1 MVCAAST
8 YGGAVAETESL
19 ALPVGAMLRV
29 FQFIDCKSIGFG
41 KDGTGSEL
49 GGSMR
54 LTLGDDAQGVD
65 RAVADGETVAR
76 RTDETAGGAQGGMG
90 MESEFHKCECYVG
103 VIILQCRL
111 RTSITSSA
119 KLRLVSIS
127 AMGNRYFNSQMQF
140 CFRMKVGTAWDGR
153 GMEAGEARRDYGKE
167 GDVLKIETF
176 ARSREAGD
184 RQREANLT
192 LGGRVDEGGERI
204 R

>member
-1 MVCAAST
+1 MICAAST
-8 YGGAVAETESL
+8 YGGTVAKAESL

-41 KDGTGSEL
+41 KDGTGCEL
-49 GGSMR
+49 GGSVR

-76 RTDETAGGAQGGMG
+76 RTDEAAGGAQGSMG
-90 MESEFHKCECYVG
+90 IEDEFHKCECYVG

-111 RTSITSSA
+111 RTGITTST
-119 KLRLVSIS
+119 KLRSVGIP
-127 AMGNRYFNSQMQF
+127 AMKNYDFNSQMQF
-140 CFRMKVGTAWDGR
+140 CFRMKVWAARDGC
-153 GMEAGEARRDYGKE
+153 GMEAGEARRNYGKE
-167 GDVLKIETF
+167 GEMLKGGW
-176 ARSREAGD
+176 AGGWE
-184 RQREANLT
+184 RMGKGRMTGNLT

>member
-1 MVCAAST
+1 MVCAACT

-65 RAVADGETVAR
+65 RAEADGETIAR
-76 RTDETAGGAQGGMG
+76 RTDEAAGGAQGSMG
-90 MESEFHKCECYVG
+90 MESEFHKCECYVW
-103 VIILQCRL
+103 IIVLPCRPL
-111 RTSITSSA
+111 VGSTARA
-119 KLRLVSIS
+119 KLQYIGIP
-127 AMGNRYFNSQMQF
+127 AMAKRDFNSQMPF
-140 CFRMKVGTAWDGR
+140 GFRMKVGTARNGC

-167 GDVLKIETF
+167 GEVLKRETS
-176 ARSREAGD
+176 AGSREAGD

-192 LGGRVDEGGERI
+192 LGGRVDDGGRG
-204 R
+204 